1 MTRRASAFT
10 LIELL
15 VVISIIAILAGM
27 LLPAISLVKAAA
39 QSSSCANNQ
48 RQLLLAVMGYCNDN
62 EDMLPYSRGP
72 VPGAGGIYDYFVN
85 ARLGQYLEIQDT
97 TMPWNASL
105 GTGDVRLIKGPWRVL
120 QCPADR
126 LNRTGINQGL
136 NHRFHCDSADLVG
149 GVPVY
154 PPRALSAVG
163 RVSSTVTIGD
173 VSSDSR
179 LYIYTPVMLY
189 SDITKP
195 PVWAGGG
202 SLQHHLPIPRHRK
215 GMNIGFLDG
224 HVRHS
229 PNLLLED
236 QAQSVVLR

>member
-1 MTRRASAFT
+1 MNRAFT

-27 LLPAISLVKAAA
+27 LLPAISLVKASA
-39 QSSSCANNQ
+39 QSASCANNQ
-48 RQLLLAVMGYCNDN
+48 RQLLLAVVGYCGDN
-62 EDMLPYSRGP
+62 EDVLPYSWGP
-72 VPGAGGIYDYFVN
+72 LPSGAGPYHYFAN

-97 TMPWNASL
+97 AMPWNASL
-105 GTGDVRLIKGPWRVL
+105 ATGDVRMIKGPWQVL
-120 QCPADR
+120 KCPSDR
-126 LNRTGINQGL
+126 LNKTGVNQGL
-136 NHRFHCDSADLVG
+136 NTRFHCDATDLLA
-149 GVPVY
+149 GVPAY
-154 PPRALSAVG
+154 PPRATSSVG
-163 RVSSTVTIGD
+163 KVSSTVILGD

-179 LYIYTPVMLY
+179 MYIYTPVKIY
-189 SDITKP
+189 ADINLP

-224 HVRHS
+224 HVRYS

-236 QAQSVVLR
+236 QAVSVILR